1 MNKNIIMPFLGISI
15 IIVIGLIWAAA
26 NFFNIRSGMILQNR
40 NIPPAEFDT
49 AAIQADQQDLIATE
63 SDISS
68 FNQDDAL
75 FGEIDQTSDD
85 ISGANDLALD
95 EKLLNEEALAA
106 DISNDISALD
116 NTVVQNE
123 IDQSIN
129 DVVQY

>member
-1 MNKNIIMPFLGISI
+1 MPFLGISI

-26 NFFNIRSGMILQNR
+26 NFFNIRNGMVLRNR
-40 NIPPAEFDT
+40 NISPVEFDT
-49 AAIQADQQDLIATE
+49 AAIQTDQQDLIAAE
-63 SDISS
+63 SDISF
-68 FNQDDAL
+68 FNQDGAL

-85 ISGANDLALD
+85 ISEANESALD

-106 DISNDISALD
+106 DILNDISALD